1 MKEWLEEHRE
11 MVDRIIESVEWVDSF
26 AAWSQWLWNEMERL
40 AYEDWHEEQQDAEI
54 ELLNQK
60 LEALYGE
67 SVDAYRAEAA
77 ENRRQI
83 ERLVELNEWQAA
95 QLEVLQAGAV
105 ALRREILANRLEP
118 SLAAATRPHPAEPG
132 AGPSVALQVA

>member
-118 SLAAATRPHPAEPG
+118 SLAAATRPHRLNQGRAL
-132 AGPSVALQVA
+132 PSRYR

>member
-1 MKEWLEEHRE
+1 

-83 ERLVELNEWQAA
+83 ERLVELNEWQARSA
-95 QLEVLQAGAV
+95 RGSPSRCGRIAP
-105 ALRREILANRLEP
+105 RDSREPPRTVSRGRNSSAP
-118 SLAAATRPHPAEPG
+118 D
-132 AGPSVALQVA
+132 